1 MQTELAAKLLGLFKK
16 PGLIGVLGLA
26 LSCTDAGAMTSSEI
40 ESALKRGD
48 YESLIRTYQT
58 YQQLF
63 ESGQIS
69 ANTHGR
75 YLGAFYYLDHLDLE
89 ADFNQFVEKSGKH
102 AIAYLGRGI
111 FFQGRAWAARGS
123 EYASKTSAQQFAEM
137 DSYISKA
144 NADLKQA
151 DKLLA
156 KCDQCLSRRINM
168 ARANCRRDVAESLL
182 AEALRRN
189 PNSIYPPRAFVNFLE
204 PKWCGKKGE
213 AERFIEDFASKYPA
227 SPVIDQLR
235 SILMS
240 QKADQLNRAGSI
252 DEAAQAYLRAVSL
265 NPERTELLVESA
277 ALLNKQSRYQE
288 ALELVELAQ
297 AAGVTSRWSRETRAS
312 SLLHLRRVDEA
323 IEELQ
328 LAIDLGS
335 DWATQQLTAMWAN
348 GSRYGNKSDL
358 SKALELCRQAVDR
371 SQKYGF
377 LCTAEIYARGKGVA
391 VDLPKAVEWYQKG
404 AQAGQLDCMFELG
417 THLWAGSG
425 TAQNKREAA
434 RWWLTASE
442 KGSDRASQR
451 LAEMNAWDRFQF
463 ITYPRWWQLYRLAQ
477 KG

>member
-1 MQTELAAKLLGLFKK
+1 MHTELAGLFWLFKK
-16 PGLIGVLGLA
+16 SAHIGAIGLA
-26 LSCTDAGAMTSSEI
+26 LSCTDAAAMTSSEI

-48 YESLIRTYQT
+48 YDTLIRTYQT
-58 YQQLF
+58 YQQLS

-75 YLGAFYYLDHLDLE
+75 YLGAFSLDR
-89 ADFNQFVEKSGKH
+89 ADFEDNFNQFVEKSGKH

-111 FFQGRAWAARGS
+111 YFQGRAWAARGG
-123 EYASKTSAQQFAEM
+123 EYASKTSAQKFAQM

-144 NADLKQA
+144 NADLEQA

-156 KCDQCLSRRINM
+156 SCDQCLSRRINM
-168 ARANCRRDVAESLL
+168 ARADCRRNVAESLL

-189 PNSIYPPRAFVNFLE
+189 PSSIYPPRAFVNFLE
-204 PKWCGKKGE
+204 PKWCGKAGE
-213 AERFIEDFASKYPA
+213 AGRFIEEFASKYPT
-227 SPVIDQLR
+227 SPVLNQLR

-240 QKADQLNRAGSI
+240 QKADQLKRAGSI
-252 DEAAQAYLRAVSL
+252 GEAAEAYLQAVSL
-265 NPERTELLVESA
+265 NSERTELLVESA
-277 ALLNKQSRYQE
+277 TLMNKQSRYQE
-288 ALELVELAQ
+288 ALELIDLTQ
-297 AAGVTSRWSRETRAS
+297 AAGVTSRWSRETRAW
-312 SLLHLRRVDEA
+312 SLLQLRRVDEA

-328 LAIDLGS
+328 LAIDQGS

-348 GSRYGNKSDL
+348 GARYGNKSDL
-358 SKALELCRQAVDR
+358 SRALELCKQAVER

-391 VDLPKAVEWYQKG
+391 VDLAKAVEWYHKG

-434 RWWLTASE
+434 KWWLTASE
-442 KGSDRASQR
+442 GGNERSNQR

-463 ITYPRWWQLYRLAQ
+463 ITFPRWWQSYKLAQ